1 MSTRDV
7 RIDWHGI
14 SLLVEIDWY
23 SDDSFDVNVV
33 NTVDRDW
40 NLLDELPS
48 TLLSQRAEGEI
59 LDAVRAVLD
68 KEQKEDASEPR
79 EPQYERDYDI
89 RGGLYR

>member
-14 SLLVEIDWY
+14 PLLVEIDGGYKDFWV
-23 SDDSFDVNVV
+23 SVV

-48 TLLSQRAEGEI
+48 SLLSKAAEDEI
-59 LDAVRAVLD
+59 LDAVRVVLD
-68 KEQKEDASEPR
+68 KEQKESASEPR